1 MVCSRASPAIS
12 FNKDAYG
19 YPIDFKR
26 RQKNWKTHKAVEKT
40 HPLKILF
47 TSFHLNNSFMTV
59 LSTDLSTLCRD
70 KSHTN
75 LPLPR
80 IVCL

>member
-26 RQKNWKTHKAVEKT
+26 RQKN
-40 HPLKILF
+40 
-47 TSFHLNNSFMTV
+47 
-59 LSTDLSTLCRD
+59 
-70 KSHTN
+70 
-75 LPLPR
+75 
-80 IVCL
+80 